1 MKFGITPRSK
11 DMIVHA
17 LMKREEIEKAA
28 IFGSRA
34 IGNYKNG
41 SDIDLAIYGSFIT
54 EETVNNLSVELNEKL
69 PIPYY
74 FDIVHY
80 DSLKHDGLR
89 KHIEDFGVVFY
100 QR

>member
-1 MKFGITPRSK
+1 MKFGITPISK

-54 EETVNNLSVELNEKL
+54 EETVSNLSVQLNEKL